1 MTKYIIKRLLLV
13 IPMVLGVA
21 IIVFSIINAIPG
33 DPGRRMLG
41 PMATQEQVDMLNEQ
55 FGRQMAS
62 CVDIAILVGKSHV
75 DPIEHG
81 LLSNGFDKSCVVR
94 VATLDEAT
102 EKLPLFTENGCV
114 VLFENDLSDNYNE

>member
-41 PMATQEQVDMLNEQ
+41 PMATQEQVDLLNEHHTRKGVRQ
-55 FGRQMAS
+55 RHGR
-62 CVDIAILVGKSHV
+62 K
-75 DPIEHG
+75 P
-81 LLSNGFDKSCVVR
+81 
-94 VATLDEAT
+94 
-102 EKLPLFTENGCV
+102 
-114 VLFENDLSDNYNE
+114 

>member
-41 PMATQEQVDMLNEQ
+41 PMATQE
-55 FGRQMAS
+55 
-62 CVDIAILVGKSHV
+62 
-75 DPIEHG
+75 
-81 LLSNGFDKSCVVR
+81 
-94 VATLDEAT
+94 
-102 EKLPLFTENGCV
+102 
-114 VLFENDLSDNYNE
+114 

>member
-41 PMATQEQVDMLNEQ
+41 PMATQEQVDLLNEQ
-55 FGRQMAS
+55 LGY
-62 CVDIAILVGKSHV
+62 H
-75 DPIEHG
+75 
-81 LLSNGFDKSCVVR
+81 
-94 VATLDEAT
+94 
-102 EKLPLFTENGCV
+102 LPFVQRLGSY
-114 VLFENDLSDNYNE
+114 LNDLIHLDFGNSYQDGTPVFEKIIHNFPYTLRLAVLQTIT